1 MNSSQLFRLLL
12 HLGGLGGF
20 LMLGQA
26 LRASFRIFQNLF
38 LPASL
43 VGGAVALS
51 LGPFG
56 ANCIPAEALKTW
68 AALPETLIS
77 VVFACLLLG
86 DKLPRLANIWGQA
99 GAGVTFEYVQESAQ
113 WIIGLGVAAL
123 VIAPIW
129 GLHPSVGTIIELG
142 WSGGPGTAAGM
153 VPVYQR
159 FGHPE
164 IAALGVASATV
175 GLIYSIVMGIILI
188 NYATRKGYT
197 SMLNSLG
204 SFRTIGS
211 SRLLGGGI
219 DFEFGLVQGGRLVEL
234 FTAEGPA
241 AGEPGGPWYGLRR
254 RNWRIER

>member
-1 MNSSQLFRLLL
+1 
-12 HLGGLGGF
+12 
-20 LMLGQA
+20 
-26 LRASFRIFQNLF
+26 
-38 LPASL
+38 
-43 VGGAVALS
+43 
-51 LGPFG
+51 
-56 ANCIPAEALKTW
+56 
-68 AALPETLIS
+68 
-77 VVFACLLLG
+77 LG

-188 NYATRKGYT
+188 NYAARKGYT

-234 FTAEGPA
+234 IIAEDTA
-241 AGEPGGPWYGLRR
+241 AGDPGGFLVRLAPSGLE
-254 RNWRIER
+254 N